1 MAVIDLG
8 EERYDAPAD
17 PVPPRRLRRR
27 RLRTTAL
34 VLAGALVLGAG
45 GAAPPVAPLLT
56 ELYRAPL
63 DAGGDFTVA
72 GDRLFVTEP
81 LDGGGHRVS
90 GYDLGRGRQLW
101 SGTYRIEQQVG
112 LYPHDGLL
120 MVVEQGRP
128 QNRPFHT
135 VVLDAATGQLR
146 VSVQSPLTVLPEERV
161 ALVVEEI
168 FPPGSRVDP
177 DNPPPVTTPI
187 YHASRGSGM
196 YTAPSLGETGRVID
210 LDTGRDL
217 WTSPLVAGIA
227 TVPAAAGR
235 PTALLTGQR
244 DGRLELRDV
253 RTGAVRQRI
262 DPAASPPRYAEV
274 TGDSVLVR
282 FESHVAVYS
291 ADLRQRRWFRAM
303 PADQGSVNVC
313 GPILCLTRQDPTG
326 VEALDPLTGDAVWR
340 ITDQGW
346 LTQHGIHLVEYGLD
360 GTVRRAVDPHT
371 GRTMLDLTGWTET
384 SGYSSTA
391 PLLLLRRTRSGER
404 TWLGLLD
411 PEGTTVRPLDPL
423 PFVVSSCQVT
433 TGALACRTQFG
444 DLRAWRFR
452 PQPTPAE

>member
-8 EERYDAPAD
+8 EERYDAPAG

-27 RLRTTAL
+27 RLRSTAL

-56 ELYRAPL
+56 EFYRAPL
-63 DAGGDFTVA
+63 DGGGDFTLS

-81 LDGGGHRVS
+81 LGGGAHRVS
-90 GYDLGRGRQLW
+90 AYDLGRGRQLW

-112 LYPHDGLL
+112 LYPHGGLL
-120 MVVEQGRP
+120 MVVEEGRP
-128 QNRPFHT
+128 QNRPFQT
-135 VVLDAATGQLR
+135 VVLDADTGQTRL
-146 VSVQSPLTVLPEERV
+146 SVQSHLTVLPEVRV
-161 ALVVEEI
+161 ALAVEEV

-187 YHASRGSGM
+187 YRGSGGGGM

-235 PTALLTGQR
+235 PTALLTGHR
-244 DGRLELRDV
+244 DGRLELRDL
-253 RTGAVRQRI
+253 RTGAVLQRL
-262 DPAASPPRYAEV
+262 DSAASPPRYAEV
-274 TGDSVLVR
+274 TGDSLLVR

-291 ADLRQRRWFRAM
+291 ADLRQRRWIRAM

-313 GPILCLTRQDPTG
+313 GPMLCLDRHDPMA
-326 VEALDPLTGDAVWR
+326 VEGLDPVTGDTVWR
-340 ITDQGW
+340 FTDQAW
-346 LTQHGIHLVEYGLD
+346 LTPHGVHLVEYGLD
-360 GTVRRAVDPHT
+360 GTVRRALDPRT
-371 GRTMLDLTGWTET
+371 GRTVLDLTGWTEANGFSPT
-384 SGYSSTA
+384 G
-391 PLLLLRRTRSGER
+391 PLLLLRRTRSGLR

-411 PEGTTVRPLDPL
+411 PEGTAVRPLDPL
-423 PFVVSSCQVT
+423 PFALSYCRVA
-433 TGALACRTQFG
+433 TGVFACRTQFG
-444 DLRAWRFR
+444 DVRVWRFP
-452 PQPTPAE
+452 PQPTRAE